1 MNGVVDGIQIQGLC
15 LLGQIHLACTCAAL
29 GLGTH
34 HQVLLG
40 AVGDNFAQQLCKA
53 GCVVCFL
60 VGIALV
66 SLSDLGVALAL
77 SHTSHCQIHADL
89 AALTLK
95 VCAQAVH
102 DLLRNALGLADAHNM
117 LGDIGV
123 AGLLHKSGSRSLADG
138 ALCRDLA
145 FSNITTN
152 GANVLLHKN
161 RPPSFFLYQLENRLG
176 GVGTH
181 RPLSWLYYSE

>member
-1 MNGVVDGIQIQGLC
+1 
-15 LLGQIHLACTCAAL
+15 
-29 GLGTH
+29 
-34 HQVLLG
+34 
-40 AVGDNFAQQLCKA
+40 
-53 GCVVCFL
+53 
-60 VGIALV
+60 
-66 SLSDLGVALAL
+66 
-77 SHTSHCQIHADL
+77 
-89 AALTLK
+89 
-95 VCAQAVH
+95 
-102 DLLRNALGLADAHNM
+102 M